1 MLTRDSAAPLGEEA
15 QEFAARAYAKGATSR
30 GGSHPGCA
38 PTPRRGRVSG
48 AAGRPARLWAGV
60 AHPAVPESV
69 LGGGSVLGRRQEYG
83 RPAPVSDGVADP
95 GVDERF
101 E

>member
-1 MLTRDSAAPLGEEA
+1 MRVAPRL
-15 QEFAARAYAKGATSR
+15 R
-30 GGSHPGCA
+30 P
-38 PTPRRGRVSG
+38 PPRRGRVSG
-48 AAGRPARLWAGV
+48 AAGRPARQRAGV
-60 AHPAVPESV
+60 THPAVPESV
-69 LGGGSVLGRRQEYG
+69 LGGGTVLGRRQEYG